1 MSQETKWQ
9 EVAHY
14 YLLSNIEMRDV
25 GKWKHPTDYFTPTK
39 PSAPRLE
46 GLTYLDRGD
55 IQLMPVLRHLED
67 ITEDEDRECMEVHTR
82 WVEEEN
88 WTDKESLKKVI
99 WNLAKENKAFDQYSS
114 HWLFSHGFDVF
125 GLIESGQ
132 AVRKEKEL

>member
-14 YLLSNIEMRDV
+14 YSKSGIFIQTDDKGIREMLGAQGTRGVMYATRAHALLSH
-25 GKWKHPTDYFTPTK
+25 WSQHK
-39 PSAPRLE
+39 P
-46 GLTYLDRGD
+46 
-55 IQLMPVLRHLED
+55 ILRHLDD

-82 WVEEEN
+82 WVDEEN

-99 WNLAKENKAFDQYSS
+99 WSLAKENKAFDQYSS
-114 HWLFSHGFDVF
+114 HWLFSHGFDVV

-132 AVRKEKEL
+132 AIRKEKEL